1 MTAETEER
9 GQVWKGGSS
18 GSEEVI
24 PVYRSVKKRRLKER
38 GKRKW
43 RIVEMVKFPV
53 WSATRGGSWRR
64 DKRKTVHYR
73 YHESNSPRKGNMHSI
88 GNQPNNGIEV
98 VKCTFLK
105 EKL

>member
-38 GKRKW
+38 GKRK
-43 RIVEMVKFPV
+43 
-53 WSATRGGSWRR
+53 
-64 DKRKTVHYR
+64 
-73 YHESNSPRKGNMHSI
+73 
-88 GNQPNNGIEV
+88 
-98 VKCTFLK
+98 
-105 EKL
+105 